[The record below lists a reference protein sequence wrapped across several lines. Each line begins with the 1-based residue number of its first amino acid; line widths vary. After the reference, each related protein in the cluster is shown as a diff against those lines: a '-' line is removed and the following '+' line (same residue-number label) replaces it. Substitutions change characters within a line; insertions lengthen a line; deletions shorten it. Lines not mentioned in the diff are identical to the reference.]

1 MNTLWFCIAM
11 LATYRLTRLVTADKI
26 TQPIRVWVIGRSD
39 WFGYLV
45 TCDWCL
51 SIWVAPFPA
60 VAVLIWGDI
69 TAVQVGLVA
78 LGVSGATGLL
88 SLLER
93 RLDA

>member
-1 MNTLWFCIAM
+1 MNTLWFVIAL

-26 TQPIRVWVIGRSD
+26 TERVRIWVIGRSD
-39 WFGYLV
+39 WLGYLV

-51 SIWVAPFPA
+51 SIWVAPLPA
-60 VAVLIWGDI
+60 TAVLVWGDI

-78 LGVSGATGLL
+78 LAVSGATGLL